1 MKHFYVFLLMLC
13 CTQGFSQEL
22 TKVKTDKYSV
32 YFDFD
37 KHKLTDTE
45 DKKLNDYVASLG
57 NIVILSIGLEGF
69 CDDRGSVEYNRILSQ
84 RRAKTVEDIL
94 QEIASKQKNVEG
106 KGKID
111 LRITELNSDELDAT
125 RSLNR
130 RVDIYLEYFH
140 NDYIDLGKPKDSL
153 PTQIEVEN
161 RQLRFKTFEDKPL
174 KTGDIITLRDLY
186 FEGGRAVLLRKSEKQ
201 LEKLLKKLKENPNIS
216 FEIQGHVCCIDTDY
230 FRDAVDEDTGISN
243 LSEARARAI
252 FTYLRANGIP
262 EERMSYKGYGRD
274 FPLQGEKER
283 NNKRVEI
290 CITHVNQPAQH

>member
-1 MKHFYVFLLMLC
+1 MKQLFTFLLLFLVSV
-13 CTQGFSQEL
+13 GYSQEL
-22 TKVKTDKYSV
+22 TRVKTDKYSV

-37 KHKLTDTE
+37 KHKLTDVE
-45 DKKLNDYVASLG
+45 DQKLKDYVKSLG

-69 CDDRGSVEYNRILSQ
+69 CDDRGSIEYNRALSQ

-111 LRITELNSDELDAT
+111 LRITELNADELDAT
-125 RSLNR
+125 RTLNR

-153 PTQIEVEN
+153 PTKVELVN
-161 RQLRFKTFEDKPL
+161 RNLRLKTFEDKPL
-174 KTGDIITLRDLY
+174 KVGDIIKLKDLY

-201 LEKLLKKLKENPNIS
+201 LEKLLNELRTNPNFK

-243 LSEARARAI
+243 LSEARAKAI
-252 FTYLRANGIP
+252 FAYLKANGIP

-274 FPLQGEKER
+274 FPLEGEKER

-290 CITHVNQPAQH
+290 CIKEIY

>member
-1 MKHFYVFLLMLC
+1 MKHCYTFLLLLWISL
-13 CTQGFSQEL
+13 GFAQQEL
-22 TKVKTDKYSV
+22 TKVKIDKYSV

-37 KHKLTDTE
+37 KHKLTDVE
-45 DKKLNDYVASLG
+45 DTKLKDYVKSLG

-69 CDDRGSVEYNRILSQ
+69 CDDRGSIEYNRLLSQ

-94 QEIASKQKNVEG
+94 EEIASKQKNVEG

-125 RSLNR
+125 RTLNR

-140 NDYIDLGKPKDSL
+140 NDYIDLSKPDSL
-153 PTQIEVEN
+153 PSKVDLEN
-161 RQLRFKTFEDKPL
+161 RQLRLKTFEDKPL
-174 KTGDIITLRDLY
+174 KVGDIIKLKDLY

-201 LEKLLKKLKENPNIS
+201 LDKLLQELRKNPN
-216 FEIQGHVCCIDTDY
+216 FKFQIQGHVCCIDTDY

-243 LSEARARAI
+243 LSEARAKAI
-252 FTYLRANGIP
+252 FAYLIANGIP
-262 EERMSYKGYGRD
+262 EERMTYKGYGRD
-274 FPLQGEKER
+274 FPLEGEKER

-290 CITHVNQPAQH
+290 CITSIE

>member
-1 MKHFYVFLLMLC
+1 MKHFYAFLLLLLSF
-13 CTQGFSQEL
+13 TSVFSQEEL

-37 KHKLTDTE
+37 KHKLTDEE
-45 DKKLNDYVASLG
+45 DKKLKNYISSLG

-69 CDDRGSVEYNRILSQ
+69 CDDRGTIEYNRLLSQ

-106 KGKID
+106 RGKID
-111 LRITELNSDELDAT
+111 LRITELSADELDAT
-125 RSLNR
+125 RTLNR

-140 NDYIDLGKPKDSL
+140 NDFIDLSKPEDSL
-153 PTQIEVEN
+153 PTKVEVEN
-161 RQLRFKTFEDKPL
+161 RQLRLKTFEDKPL
-174 KTGDIITLRDLY
+174 KVGDIITLRDLY

-201 LEKLLKKLKENPNIS
+201 LEKLLKKLQENPTLN
-216 FEIQGHVCCIDTDY
+216 FEIQGHVCCIDTEY

-252 FTYLRANGIP
+252 FNYLKANGIA
-262 EERMSYKGYGRD
+262 EERMTYKGYGRD

-290 CITHVNQPAQH
+290 CITKVNQPN